1 MDLRDKDGVVVGGL
15 DGNVDGFLLGIFVG
29 MDDGFALGIE
39 LVVSFGIWEGHHI
52 RPSRVV
58 I

>member
-1 MDLRDKDGVVVGGL
+1 MVGLTG
-15 DGNVDGFLLGIFVG
+15 GFLLGIFVG
-29 MDDGFALGIE
+29 RDDGFALGIE
-39 LVVSFGIWEGHHI
+39 LVLSFETWEGHHI